1 MIDDFSEVRVGE
13 LDLQKD
19 PDCNHKFCAPS
30 PQDILVEKVIQHE
43 NWNKNA
49 FQEGFDIALVRVK
62 SHIHLFVSLSKEK
75 LCVFSIRVTLLL
87 KLQGTNF
94 ESFIFVSPVCLP
106 WPSESVRDLGTR
118 GTIIGWGRTTLRNI
132 TSTKNVS

>member
-1 MIDDFSEVRVGE
+1 M
-13 LDLQKD
+13 QKD
-19 PDCNHKFCAPS
+19 LDCNGKFCAPS

-87 KLQGTNF
+87 KLQGTTF
-94 ESFIFVSPVCLP
+94 ESFLFVSPVCLP
-106 WPSESVRDLGTR
+106 WPSESVSDLGTI
-118 GTIIGWGRTTLRNI
+118 GTVIGWGRTTHRS
-132 TSTKNVS
+132 TASTKNVS